1 MLVDKFRL
9 PPSSKTFVNTGV
21 HWFNGK
27 AMFVL
32 MSSQYVP
39 SAEPFAAE
47 IVSIVPLKLM
57 LVICGDDGGA
67 TMDSGARDL
76 IVKEPLPKKLPP

>member
-9 PPSSKTFVNTGV
+9 PLPSKMFVSTGV

-39 SAEPFAAE
+39 PAEPFMAE
-47 IVSIVPLKLM
+47 IVSIVPLKPM
-57 LVICGDDGGA
+57 LVICGDDGA
-67 TMDSGARDL
+67 MMASGARDL
-76 IVKEPLPKKLPP
+76 TVKEPLPKKLPP